1 MAIHINSNG
10 EPGVCK
16 AQKGG
21 CPFGAPD
28 THFESTA
35 EASRAYEWAQSA
47 MGNGINSRSIKED
60 GTYEDDSNYEIYESK
75 EEALKVAN
83 IIANEGKFAGIVTI
97 HNSYSERP
105 DSDNFDTDEEYEE
118 AESDW
123 YDNFSERIYE
133 PAEDAEVE
141 YIVRGFDKW
150 EDRNKFTP
158 EAWVPTAMHMDESE
172 FDLNGN
178 PDDVFEQGPT
188 EDQSNNRWW
197 NSSMEFVSPKS
208 K

>member
-35 EASRAYEWAQSA
+35 EAAVAYESAQKA
-47 MGNGINSRSIKED
+47 MGNGINPRQVKED
-60 GTYEDDSNYEIYESK
+60 GTYEDDVNFASFESK

-83 IIANEGKFAGIVTI
+83 IIANEGKFAGIVTVTTT
-97 HNSYSERP
+97 YSTRP
-105 DSDNFDTDEEYEE
+105 DEDNYENDEEYEE
-118 AESDW
+118 AQEEYMDDF
-123 YDNFSERIYE
+123 YDHNVEPSET
-133 PAEDAEVE
+133 EVN
-141 YIVRGFDKW
+141 YFVRGFDKW
-150 EDRNKFTP
+150 EDRNKISP
-158 EAWVPTAMHMDESE
+158 DAWAPSARNMDEID
-172 FDLNGN
+172 FDLEGEPN
-178 PDDVFEQGPT
+178 DVFEMEPT
-188 EDQSNNRWW
+188 DDYMNDRQWQTTL
-197 NSSMEFVSPKS
+197 EFVSPKE